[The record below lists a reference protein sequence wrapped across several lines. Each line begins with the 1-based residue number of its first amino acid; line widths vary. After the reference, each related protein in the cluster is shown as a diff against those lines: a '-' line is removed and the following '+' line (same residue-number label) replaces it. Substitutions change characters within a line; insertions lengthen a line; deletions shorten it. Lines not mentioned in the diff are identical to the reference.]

1 MPRITPHRNRER
13 KLPVVPA
20 LKGSSSLFWLIS
32 GFTWRFLVA
41 NTTDMP
47 VRESVPFFSKEH
59 SIYISLLSSEG
70 FHFIIGFILYVGCF
84 SQLKQSIGIYSD

>member
-47 VRESVPFFSKEH
+47 VRESVPFFQKNTA
-59 SIYISLLSSEG
+59 YIFHYFLLKDFTLLLDLFFMLVVLAS
-70 FHFIIGFILYVGCF
+70 
-84 SQLKQSIGIYSD
+84 